1 MKDKLYMGWSI
12 AQALTTPF
20 VKRKQE
26 GHLNGTANV
35 RNNSKY

>member
-1 MKDKLYMGWSI
+1 MGWSI
-12 AQALTTPF
+12 AQALTTLF